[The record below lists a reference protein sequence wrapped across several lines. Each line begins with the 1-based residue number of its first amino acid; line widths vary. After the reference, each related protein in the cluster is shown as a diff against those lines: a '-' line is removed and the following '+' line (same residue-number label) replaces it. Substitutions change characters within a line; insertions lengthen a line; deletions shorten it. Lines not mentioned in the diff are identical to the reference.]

1 MKMEGQFPMVRRGI
15 PISPSIRRSI
25 LAQCRKGLQYRKVA
39 EAHRTTVFTVMG
51 IAHKAGHRRYRP
63 RHPMDAKM
71 RRALLRG
78 YHQGRPEGEVIREI
92 RATWYSAPQAC
103 REAGIARW
111 RLSREELEAVWRLT
125 EWGFSPRKVARRLG
139 RPLGK
144 INVELARG
152 KRRPVRGF
160 LPVDEEMRQHPDF
173 PAYWVTDRGRVL
185 AQSGL
190 RVMLPFEDSHG
201 WRRLK
206 LFDRRGR
213 IRYAGVHRLVGELF
227 LDPPPPGEGRARVTR
242 KLGRTTDRAA
252 DLVWVRARGRRHVAG

>member
-1 MKMEGQFPMVRRGI
+1 MKGI
-15 PISPSIRRSI
+15 PISPAIRRSI

-39 EAHRTTVFTVMG
+39 RFHGTSVFTVMG
-51 IAHKAGHRRYRP
+51 IAHGAGHRRYRP
-63 RHPMDAKM
+63 RHPMDAMM

-78 YHQGRPEGEVIREI
+78 YHQGRKEGDVIREI
-92 RATWYSAPQAC
+92 GATWDSVKWVR
-103 REAGIARW
+103 REAGIAHW

-125 EWGFSPRKVARRLG
+125 EWGLSPRAVAKRLG
-139 RPLGK
+139 RPLGQ

-190 RVMLPFEDSHG
+190 RVMLPFEDAHG

-206 LFDRRGR
+206 LFDRLGR

-242 KLGRTTDRAA
+242 LPGRKTDRAA